1 MSEIAPPGA
10 KPARRRQADRSSS
23 TRDRLIEAAITC
35 LHQRGY
41 AQTTVSVVA
50 EAAGVSRGAMTHQF
64 PAKTD
69 LMVAVVRAVFR
80 KDSDYYEQSIVGV
93 DLVDWMRNLPW
104 TLWGAV
110 SAPSGI
116 AVMEIMLASRS
127 DPQLAERLRDM
138 QMRIDT
144 AAHAWIQD
152 RRRAAGLA
160 EHPDGDAIHRLVVA
174 AARGLALEAL
184 FRRNSEDVGDSI
196 AVLAELLTHL
206 YPPAKA

>member
-1 MSEIAPPGA
+1 MSEIAPPDA
-10 KPARRRQADRSSS
+10 KPARRRQADRSTE

-152 RRRAAGLA
+152 RRRAAGLV
-160 EHPDGDAIHRLVVA
+160 ERPDGDAIHRLVVA

>member
-1 MSEIAPPGA
+1 MSEIAPPDA